1 MDDILRT
8 KPATRPAVVVDTLD
22 DEEEEP
28 EEIREE
34 RQEEV
39 RDSDGEGSREVDETR
54 NDSTEVS
61 ENQ

>member
-1 MDDILRT
+1 MDDILGT
-8 KPATRPAVVVDTLD
+8 KPATRPAVVVDTSD

-39 RDSDGEGSREVDETR
+39 RDTDGETLMKPNMIQLR
-54 NDSTEVS
+54 
-61 ENQ
+61 